1 MTIIEEFGRK
11 PQEWITVRIERPL
24 YAVNLCV
31 R

>member
-24 YAVNLCV
+24 YGVNLCV

>member
-11 PQEWITVRIERPL
+11 TQKWITVRIECPL
-24 YAVNLCV
+24 YGVNLCV